1 MDFSILLLRHH
12 CIEYKVA
19 LRRSVLQTMR
29 ITLGTIKAVTFS
41 HGPACQFR
49 PRLSFEYCATTF
61 KNEDNLAAVIVG
73 MHPDCRTGN
82 KPTLEYAICAVEE
95 HVGSELLFTTL
106 EIRKDRKVHAFE
118 IYDHCL

>member
-29 ITLGTIKAVTFS
+29 ITLRTIKAVTFS

-49 PRLSFEYCATTF
+49 PGLSFEYCATTF

-73 MHPDCRTGN
+73 VHSDSSTGDEPPL
-82 KPTLEYAICAVEE
+82 KYAVGAVEE
-95 HVGSELLFTTL
+95 HVGGELLFASL
-106 EIRKDRKVHAFE
+106 ELGKDRKVHAFE